1 MVEKGVQALRGV
13 YDYAL
18 QILMY
23 EITGRCFH
31 YIERSLR
38 RGGVT
43 RSLTT
48 SFRSVSYNNV
58 PTVVMELMKDMKGF
72 SDIVIKIVPDSGRR
86 QR

>member
-1 MVEKGVQALRGV
+1 M
-13 YDYAL
+13 
-18 QILMY
+18 
-23 EITGRCFH
+23 
-31 YIERSLR
+31 
-38 RGGVT
+38 T

-72 SDIVIKIVPDSGRR
+72 SDIVIKIVPVSGGR

>member
-1 MVEKGVQALRGV
+1 MQALRGV

-58 PTVVMELMKDMKGF
+58 PTDVRSLR
-72 SDIVIKIVPDSGRR
+72 SARR
-86 QR
+86 SWKER

>member
-1 MVEKGVQALRGV
+1 MKGVQALRCV

-23 EITGRCFH
+23 EITGRCFY
-31 YIERSLR
+31 YIERYFW
-38 RGGVT
+38 RGVVT

-72 SDIVIKIVPDSGRR
+72 SDIVIKIVGISGGR
-86 QR
+86 QE